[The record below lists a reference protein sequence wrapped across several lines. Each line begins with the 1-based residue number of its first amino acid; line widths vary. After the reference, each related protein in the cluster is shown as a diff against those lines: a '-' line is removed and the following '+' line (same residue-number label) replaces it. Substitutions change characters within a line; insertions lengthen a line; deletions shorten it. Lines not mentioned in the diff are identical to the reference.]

1 MVEIYRI
8 EKGAEAWK
16 YKAYDYVRTDAFCM
30 GQNIPIELEFS
41 HDEKVEDLQAVL
53 LVENH
58 KPVAGCRI
66 AFPDEKT
73 GKIERVCV
81 VREKQKGGY
90 GRILIQEAENWL
102 KEYGINHIVISSQDR
117 AAGFYEKLGYQLN
130 PDADLSIYERHHKTE
145 KTEKTENSVK
155 TKKPVN
161 LGFTCVL
168 VEKYL

>member
-1 MVEIYRI
+1 MLKIYRI
-8 EKGAEAWK
+8 EKGAETWK
-16 YKAYDYVRTDAFCM
+16 YKAYDYIRTDAFCI

-41 HDEKVEDLQAVL
+41 HDEKEEELQAVL
-53 LVENH
+53 LMDDH

-90 GRILIQEAENWL
+90 GRILIKEAEEWL
-102 KEYGINHIVISSQDR
+102 KEYGIQHIVINSQDR
-117 AAGFYEKLGYQLN
+117 AAGFYEKLGYQQN
-130 PDADLSIYERHHKTE
+130 SAVDPSVYEKYHKKKEE
-145 KTEKTENSVK
+145 KKQEKPAK
-155 TKKPVN
+155 N

>member
-1 MVEIYRI
+1 MLKIYRI

-16 YKAYDYVRTDAFCM
+16 YKAYDYVRTDAFCI

-41 HDEKVEDLQAVL
+41 HDEKEELQAVI
-53 LVENH
+53 LVEDH
-58 KPVAGCRI
+58 KPIAGCRI

-90 GRILIQEAENWL
+90 GRILIKEAEEWL
-102 KEYGINHIVISSQDR
+102 KEYGIQHIVISSQDR
-117 AAGFYEKLGYQLN
+117 AAGFYEKLGYQQN
-130 PDADLSIYERHHKTE
+130 PAVDPSVYEKHHKKKEE
-145 KTEKTENSVK
+145 KKQEK
-155 TKKPVN
+155 PAGN

>member
-16 YKAYDYVRTDAFCM
+16 YKAYDYVRTDAFCV
-30 GQNIPIELEFS
+30 GQNIPIEIEFS
-41 HDEKVEDLQAVL
+41 HDEKEEELQAVL
-53 LVENH
+53 LIEDH

-66 AFPDEKT
+66 AFPDKKT

-90 GRILIQEAENWL
+90 GRILIEEAEKWL
-102 KEYGINHIVISSQDR
+102 KEYGVNHIVISSQDR
-117 AAGFYEKLGYQLN
+117 AAGFYEKVGYKLN
-130 PDADLSIYERHHKTE
+130 PDVSPDVYDTHRKE
-145 KTEKTENSVK
+145 KTEGAQNLPKFP
-155 TKKPVN
+155 KPRAS

>member
-1 MVEIYRI
+1 MIKIYRI

-16 YKAYDYVRTDAFCM
+16 YKAYDYIRTDAFCF
-30 GQNIPIELEFS
+30 GQGIPIEFEFA
-41 HDEKVEDLQAVL
+41 HDEKKKDLQAVIL
-53 LVENH
+53 LEDH

-66 AFPDEKT
+66 TFPKKKT

-81 VREKQKGGY
+81 VREKQKSGY

-102 KEYGINHIVISSQDR
+102 KEFGVKHIVISSQDR
-117 AAGFYEKLGYQLN
+117 AAGFYEKLGYKLN
-130 PDADLSIYERHHKTE
+130 PSVSPAEYEKHKNVE
-145 KTEKTENSVK
+145 K
-155 TKKPVN
+155 KKEEPQIERPS

>member
-8 EKGAEAWK
+8 DKGAEAWK
-16 YKAYDYVRTDAFCM
+16 YKAYDYVRTDAFCV
-30 GQNIPIELEFS
+30 GQGIPIELEFS
-41 HDEKVEDLQAVL
+41 HDEKEEELQAVL
-53 LVENH
+53 LVEDH

-81 VREKQKGGY
+81 VREKRLEEDGV
-90 GRILIQEAENWL
+90 
-102 KEYGINHIVISSQDR
+102 NHIVISSQDR
-117 AAGFYEKLGYQLN
+117 AAGFYEKLGYKLN
-130 PDADLSIYERHHKTE
+130 PDVSPDMYDRHHE
-145 KTEKTENSVK
+145 DEG
-155 TKKPVN
+155 KKQEAKSQPGKPRKPIPG